1 MPKTI
6 LLKQTD
12 IIIPLNPP
20 TKPPNKEKDKNEQ
33 ISHQFLRQDKHRA
46 ERDRRGT
53 PEPAPREK
61 LMRSHVSNNT
71 VTRAQNKPTPRR
83 QTVPL
88 TIWVKPIEKEDL
100 QRIASAEKV
109 SLSQAGRTL
118 LRKAMQTRIDM
129 QYSSFLEPMLER
141 AISKHL
147 RQRDTR
153 MISLL
158 VRIAFDSRQTRS
170 IVTNILGLQPDISPE
185 LLRDILSESD
195 KRAKANIGRKTPQIQ
210 TLMETLEKLF
220 FEQEQKE
227 PKD

>member
-100 QRIASAEKV
+100 QRPVPKKSVCPK
-109 SLSQAGRTL
+109 
-118 LRKAMQTRIDM
+118 
-129 QYSSFLEPMLER
+129 
-141 AISKHL
+141 
-147 RQRDTR
+147 
-153 MISLL
+153 
-158 VRIAFDSRQTRS
+158 
-170 IVTNILGLQPDISPE
+170 PDA
-185 LLRDILSESD
+185 R
-195 KRAKANIGRKTPQIQ
+195 
-210 TLMETLEKLF
+210 F
-220 FEQEQKE
+220 FEKPCKQESICSTARFWSLCLSGQSAST
-227 PKD
+227 